1 VGDDSWHLY
10 NIVEDP
16 GETKDLRVDLPELFA
31 HMKADYYS
39 YAANNGVLPIP
50 EGYNQVRQTVI
61 NGIHNL
67 FSTTQIVI
75 FLAAVVA
82 TISFFTWILLVYR
95 KRRAR
100 G

>member
-1 VGDDSWHLY
+1 VGDNSWHLY
-10 NIVEDP
+10 NIVKDP
-16 GETKDLRVDLPELFA
+16 GETKDLRVDSPELFA

-82 TISFFTWILLVYR
+82 IIGFLIWILLLYR
-95 KRRAR
+95 QRQLRC
-100 G
+100 

>member
-1 VGDDSWHLY
+1 VGDNSWHLY

-50 EGYNQVRQTVI
+50 EGYNQVRQTFI

-67 FSTTQIVI
+67 FSTTQVVI

-82 TISFFTWILLVYR
+82 IIGFFTWTLLFIK
-95 KRRAR
+95 KRNR
-100 G
+100 